1 MANEG
6 AGDCGD
12 ERASVSQQPDPG
24 EFEQLRAR
32 AERLAEQLAEEHKMA
47 SIGRLLAS
55 IVHEVNSPIGSI
67 LSNNQ
72 VVLRSLELLKASL
85 ATGDAASLAKA
96 GRLVETCLSLTA
108 IDKIACERI
117 SDVVRGLKTFVRADS
132 SELRKVNLNEQ
143 IQDTLK
149 LTQGE
154 FRQRI
159 KVEANFGEIPPVEC
173 HANMLNQVFLNILVN
188 AGQAIEGEGKIAVQT
203 RLEGGSVHI
212 SIGDSGHGIK
222 PEDRAKIFAGGF
234 TTKPVGVGTGLG
246 LALSKK
252 IVEEIHGGSLSFE
265 SEVGVGTTFH
275 VVVPV
280 EQAKEAAV

>member
-1 MANEG
+1 MP
-6 AGDCGD
+6 
-12 ERASVSQQPDPG
+12 VSQHPDPA
-24 EFEQLRAR
+24 EVEQLRAQ
-32 AERLAEQLAEEHKMA
+32 ADSLAAQLAEEHKMA

-72 VVLRSLELLKASL
+72 VVFRSLELMKSALAS
-85 ATGDAASLAKA
+85 GDAASLAKA
-96 GRLVETCLSLTA
+96 NKLVETCLSLTA

-117 SDVVRGLKTFVRADS
+117 SDVVRGLKTFVRPDS
-132 SELRKVNLNEQ
+132 SELSKVNLNEQ
-143 IQDTLK
+143 LQDTLK

-159 KVEANFGEIPPVEC
+159 TVETDFGEIPLVEC

-188 AGQAIEGEGKIAVQT
+188 AGQAIEGEGKITVRT
-203 RLEGGSVHI
+203 RQEGGSVHI
-212 SIGDSGHGIK
+212 SIGDTGHGIK
-222 PEDRAKIFAGGF
+222 PEDRPKVLAGGF

-275 VVVPV
+275 IVVPV
-280 EQAKEAAV
+280 EQVKKAAG